1 MHQDNRNFPS
11 ARMPQQST
19 LPSLQ
24 RDSFRQPSP
33 ITHKN
38 KVEAPSTQL
47 VVRKTADAAQQP
59 LAEELDISNDVEKL
73 DEIIFPS
80 HPTATDPMMEEEDAD
95 INIDV
100 PGYNK
105 NNNGQRAKRHLDFSI
120 LLEEESQKD
129 DGSGIY
135 PSSNP
140 YQQEDDEVAERLRKR
155 RRQVL
160 TPVRIK
166 SANDLNVLNQHL
178 LPTNLMIGNTTTNS
192 AIKRNPRPILKRK
205 QVKLSLTVVFFP
217 LHT

>member
-24 RDSFRQPSP
+24 RDFSRQPSP

-73 DEIIFPS
+73 DDIIFPS
-80 HPTATDPMMEEEDAD
+80 HPTAIDTMMEEEDVD
-95 INIDV
+95 INGDV
-100 PGYNK
+100 PSY
-105 NNNGQRAKRHLDFSI
+105 NNNGQRAKRHLDFSV

-140 YQQEDDEVAERLRKR
+140 YQQEEDEVAERLRKR

-166 SANDLNVLNQHL
+166 SANDLNILNQHL

-205 QVKLSLTVVFFP
+205 QVKL
-217 LHT
+217 HD